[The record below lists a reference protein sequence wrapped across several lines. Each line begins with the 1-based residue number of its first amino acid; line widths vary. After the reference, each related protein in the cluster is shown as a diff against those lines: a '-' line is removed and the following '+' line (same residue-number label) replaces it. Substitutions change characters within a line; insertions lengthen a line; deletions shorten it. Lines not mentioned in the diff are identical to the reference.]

1 MRAGLY
7 RKNTFFMRLLMAAV
21 CMLCCLVAQAQNN
34 PYKIDDRLYALY
46 AKAYNIRVKEES
58 LPIADEMYR
67 KAVDLGDRKAQCMA
81 LVIPMLH
88 YLRRKYEPK
97 FEEAVRKLQAKAL
110 EYGYDQYYYYA
121 MTTRASFLA
130 NTGRPFE
137 AYRYLSEMETF
148 ARKHNHLYGIFAG
161 LDALGQ
167 IHFTRSEP
175 GLAIKCYEE
184 AIEIGTQYLPDQ
196 DMGSM
201 YRRVAECYEETFDY
215 RHMLAVAVKGYP
227 LCRTKTSRKRILRT
241 AACASF
247 GIARRDLFRKYYDM
261 YCKENG
267 GEPSADSKL
276 YEDIEVAILH
286 MLDIGEF
293 DKASEYIPKTF
304 AYFPQRY
311 GRLCELMYLC
321 KGEWTNLSLQLGN
334 YYPKRI
340 AMTDSLHTAGDSEM
354 DAHFINMG
362 IEYDNRQLSSERQ
375 RMLNEQQAADIVN
388 ANLELSNTLLSL
400 RNSSLE
406 LGRMRSQADLMRYSV
421 LKKKLEAERLRQDVK
436 ARKAANAEQH
446 TWIVT
451 AFLAV
456 AVLAT
461 AGFHYVMKRKR
472 VMACLYRIN
481 SSLERNNVQL
491 KAECEKAEAANNVKT
506 VVLQNLDSSIRTPLA
521 NIAECSRYM
530 AANNRLMSAEEM
542 RAVSRRIQEN
552 TNYLLALVGKTL
564 EKGLG
569 NNDS

>member
-7 RKNTFFMRLLMAAV
+7 HKNTLFIRLLTVAV
-21 CMLCCLVAQAQNN
+21 CMLCCLVARAQNN

-58 LPIADEMYR
+58 LPIADEMYC
-67 KAVDLGDRKAQCMA
+67 KAVAIGDRKAQYMA

-88 YLRRKYEPK
+88 YLRRRYEQK
-97 FEEAVRKLQAKAL
+97 FEEAVRKLQAKAY
-110 EYGYDQYYYYA
+110 EYGYEQYYYYA
-121 MTTRASFLA
+121 MTTRANFLA
-130 NTGRPFE
+130 NTGRTFE
-137 AYRYLSEMETF
+137 AYRYLADMETF

-215 RHMLAVAVKGYP
+215 AHMLEVAVKGYP
-227 LCRTKTSRKRILRT
+227 LCKTKTSRKRILRT

-261 YCKENG
+261 YCKVNG

-286 MLDIGEF
+286 MLDKGEY
-293 DKASEYIPKTF
+293 DKAGENIPKTF
-304 AYFPQRY
+304 AYFTQRY

-321 KGEWTNLSLQLGN
+321 AGEWKNLSLQLGN

-362 IEYDNRQLSSERQ
+362 IEYDNRRLSSEHQ
-375 RMLNEQQAADIVN
+375 RMLNEQQAAEIAN
-388 ANLELSNTLLSL
+388 ANLKLSNTQLSL

-406 LGRMRSQADLMRYSV
+406 LGRIQSQADIMRYSV
-421 LKKKLEAERLRQDVK
+421 LKKQLEAERLREEVK
-436 ARKAANAEQH
+436 ARKALNAELH
-446 TWIVT
+446 TWIVA
-451 AFLAV
+451 AFV
-456 AVLAT
+456 AVVVLVAV
-461 AGFHYVMKRKR
+461 GCLYIVKRRRVMKR
-472 VMACLYRIN
+472 LYVIN
-481 SSLERNNVQL
+481 SSLESNNLQL

-521 NIAECSRYM
+521 NIAECSRHM

-542 RAVSRRIQEN
+542 KNVSRKIQEN
-552 TNYLLALVGKTL
+552 TSLLLALVGKTL

-569 NNDS
+569 KE